1 MNCNLGNGLFYN
13 LMIINTLGASNLHNS
28 LKAQFIGLPA
38 LHGHSHNRYSVFWLL
53 SGNLL

>member
-1 MNCNLGNGLFYN
+1 MNCNLGSGLFFN
-13 LMIINTLGASNLHNS
+13 LLIINTLVASNQHNS

-53 SGNLL
+53 SGNLF